1 MLEISRRGGVWD
13 GKIRRRDEGE
23 EEDEADEDE
32 DEGDVDAEGAD
43 QEDAAD

>member
-1 MLEISRRGGVWD
+1 MLEIRRRGGVGD
-13 GKIRRRDEGE
+13 GKIRRGDEGE